1 MRRAS
6 RAGRKVERG
15 SAVLSGTEV
24 PPLPPDRDAATR
36 ANTEQILYARQLQLG
51 PHPHRHRP
59 TATQEDR
66 ELSRVESRERK
77 IDANHKT
84 RKNKNVTATEHSSPT
99 PRPPLS
105 RPHHYLINPLL
116 RQSFSSDSV
125 HLLRAGTAAAVSKVR
140 PAASWSFFSSAAS
153 TFSVHMTGGSSGFT
167 LECPATPGLV
177 PRSWSM
183 TGSTP
188 R

>member
-1 MRRAS
+1 MHREVTNSRRRRS
-6 RAGRKVERG
+6 LTSLENEK
-15 SAVLSGTEV
+15 
-24 PPLPPDRDAATR
+24 
-36 ANTEQILYARQLQLG
+36 Q
-51 PHPHRHRP
+51 
-59 TATQEDR
+59 
-66 ELSRVESRERK
+66 K
-77 IDANHKT
+77 DANHKT
-84 RKNKNVTATEHSSPT
+84 RENKNVTATEYSSPT

-116 RQSFSSDSV
+116 RQSFSFDSV

>member
-1 MRRAS
+1 MHQVKPFINILKRHCVSDKIVYVNFPFHIPVNNLRYISASLCTSKGCACVEHTSRERTLARR
-6 RAGRKVERG
+6 
-15 SAVLSGTEV
+15 
-24 PPLPPDRDAATR
+24 
-36 ANTEQILYARQLQLG
+36 
-51 PHPHRHRP
+51 
-59 TATQEDR
+59 
-66 ELSRVESRERK
+66 ESRERK

-84 RKNKNVTATEHSSPT
+84 RKNKNVTATEYSSPT

>member
-24 PPLPPDRDAATR
+24 PPLPPRCRDAREHRTDMR
-36 ANTEQILYARQLQLG
+36 GNSLG
-51 PHPHRHRP
+51 HRHRQTHDTRQP
-59 TATQEDR
+59 HTSR
-66 ELSRVESRERK
+66 ERTLARRESRERK

-84 RKNKNVTATEHSSPT
+84 RKNKNVTATEYSSPA
-99 PRPPLS
+99 PCPPLS

>member
-1 MRRAS
+1 MHREVTNSRRRRS
-6 RAGRKVERG
+6 LTSLENEK
-15 SAVLSGTEV
+15 
-24 PPLPPDRDAATR
+24 
-36 ANTEQILYARQLQLG
+36 Q
-51 PHPHRHRP
+51 
-59 TATQEDR
+59 
-66 ELSRVESRERK
+66 K
-77 IDANHKT
+77 DANHKT
-84 RKNKNVTATEHSSPT
+84 RKNKNVTATEYSSPT

-105 RPHHYLINPLL
+105 RPHHYLINPL